1 MEFNRLGITPIVVFN
16 FIILLFFTFAYF
28 YQFIYI
34 LVAARRGTVKIKEAK
49 TNHRYAFFIAAH
61 NEESV
66 IAQLVES
73 IKNQDYPSDLID
85 TFVVAD
91 ACTDATAQ
99 RAREAGAIVYE
110 RNDLARKGKSWVLDY
125 GFDRILDEYGDIY
138 DAFFVFD
145 ADNLLSPTYVKE
157 MNKVFDAGYL
167 VSTSY
172 RNSKNFDS
180 SWISSAYATW
190 FMREARFLN
199 NPRMLLGTSAA
210 ISGSGWMVSASI
222 VRGMHGWDFHTLTED
237 IQFSTFCASNGIQ
250 IAYAPAEFY
259 DEQPLTFAA
268 SWTQRMRW
276 TKGFYEVFF
285 SYVGD
290 LLHGIKGGR
299 RRFGAYD
306 MLMTI
311 APGNFLTLA
320 SVFVNAL
327 YLIIGSLSRGYLAT
341 NTELSMC
348 VGSLVMTF
356 VSMYVTFFV
365 LAIITTVS
373 ERKRIHCAPDKR
385 WRIFTN
391 LFTFPLFMM
400 TYIPINVAALF
411 MKVEWVPT
419 KHTVAIS
426 MEDMASGQT
435 GTPKAKGDAT
445 NS

>member
-1 MEFNRLGITPIVVFN
+1 MEFNRLGITPIVIFN
-16 FIILLFFTFAYF
+16 FLIGLFFFLAYF
-28 YQFIYI
+28 YQFIYLI
-34 LVAARRGTVKIKEAK
+34 IAGIKGSVHIGEAK
-49 TNHRYAFFIAAH
+49 KNHRYAFVIAAH

-73 IKNQDYPSDLID
+73 IKAQDYPSELID
-85 TFVVAD
+85 TYVVAD
-91 ACTDATAQ
+91 ACTDATAE

-125 GFDRILDEYGDIY
+125 CFDRILNEQGDIY
-138 DAFFVFD
+138 EAFFVFD
-145 ADNLLSPTYVKE
+145 ADNLLSTTYVKE

-180 SWISSAYATW
+180 SWVSAAMATW
-190 FMREARFLN
+190 FLREAKFLN
-199 NPRMLLGTSAA
+199 NPRMMCGTSAA
-210 ISGSGWMVSASI
+210 ISGSGWMVSSSI
-222 VRGMHGWDFHTLTED
+222 VKGMHGWDFHTLTED

-250 IAYAPAEFY
+250 IAYAPAEFF
-259 DEQPLTFAA
+259 DEQPITFSA

-290 LLHGIKGGR
+290 LLHGMHGER
-299 RRFGAYD
+299 RRFGSYD

-348 VGSLVMTF
+348 LGSLVMTF
-356 VSMYVTFFV
+356 ASMYLTFFI
-365 LAIITTVS
+365 LAIVTTIS
-373 ERKRIHCAPDKR
+373 EYKHIKCHNDRR
-385 WRIFTN
+385 WRIITN

-419 KHTVAIS
+419 KHTVAIT
-426 MEDMASGQT
+426 MDDIKE
-435 GTPKAKGDAT
+435 
-445 NS
+445 N